1 LTFVQSPGKQPAHKR
16 KIKVVALPKTR
27 SELLEFLDKWEASC
41 DDKSYLSASTQATPP
56 GKMGHQTSENAFLK
70 CYAKQHFSFL
80 RGEEHKAQF
89 SGMLEGQEQVTVE
102 LRASVIDWLFEVGS
116 KLQIEDRS
124 VLFQAI
130 YLMDRYYSCLTG
142 QIATKDL

>member
-1 LTFVQSPGKQPAHKR
+1 
-16 KIKVVALPKTR
+16 
-27 SELLEFLDKWEASC
+27 
-41 DDKSYLSASTQATPP
+41 
-56 GKMGHQTSENAFLK
+56 
-70 CYAKQHFSFL
+70 
-80 RGEEHKAQF
+80 
-89 SGMLEGQEQVTVE
+89 MLEGQEQVTVE